1 MNSRRTSCELGRGL
15 ISKAF
20 SIRSGNRK
28 KNEMLELVDKHF
40 KRAAMNMFN
49 DLKENMSII
58 RIEVEVS

>member
-1 MNSRRTSCELGRGL
+1 MRRKSVN
-15 ISKAF
+15 
-20 SIRSGNRK
+20 GNRK

>member
-1 MNSRRTSCELGRGL
+1 MCNEEK
-15 ISKAF
+15 ISQWKQ
-20 SIRSGNRK
+20 K

-40 KRAAMNMFN
+40 KRAAVNMFN